1 MNSSTANSVQRQ
13 KEGLDRGGGDV
24 SEPVSVETEGGC
36 APDAPGRT
44 SSSVLYQG
52 LTPPRTLELTMF
64 ERLEKMYGPKI
75 KCMLTVQYRYV
86 IVPPKTGQLS

>member
-1 MNSSTANSVQRQ
+1 MNSSTANSVQQRE
-13 KEGLDRGGGDV
+13 EGLDRGGGNV
-24 SEPVSVETEGGC
+24 NEPFSVETEGGC

-44 SSSVLYQG
+44 SSSALYQS

-64 ERLEKMYGPKI
+64 ERLEQMYGPGI

-86 IVPPKTGQLS
+86 IAPAKPGQLS